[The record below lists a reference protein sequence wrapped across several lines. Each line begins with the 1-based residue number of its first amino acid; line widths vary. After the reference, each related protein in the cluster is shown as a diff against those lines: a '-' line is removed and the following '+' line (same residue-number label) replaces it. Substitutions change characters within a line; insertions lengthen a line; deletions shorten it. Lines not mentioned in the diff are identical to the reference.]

1 MFRRSVLY
9 IQVFPDHFAARVV
22 GEDKRV
28 RRDCHALDNARGD
41 PDFSKVRETLRSLVK
56 DLVPGFSLR
65 KPTALL
71 HFIPAHYQPTQRS
84 SYSRAPLNGLASLLA
99 GFPNGIAQIRTGNWP
114 MSSVRSNNA
123 FKPKLHR
130 YAVHMAER
138 ACHVASYALQFG
150 LT

>member
-1 MFRRSVLY
+1 MKVFRKSILY

-41 PDFSKVRETLRSLVK
+41 PDFSKIRETLRSLVK

-71 HFIPAHYQPTQRS
+71 HFIPAHYQPTQRQ
-84 SYSRAPLNGLASLLA
+84 LEL
-99 GFPNGIAQIRTGNWP
+99 
-114 MSSVRSNNA
+114 
-123 FKPKLHR
+123 FKST
-130 YAVHMAER
+130 AER
-138 ACHVASYALQFG
+138 SGISPCWLSKWESPNTDRELANVFRAL
-150 LT
+150 